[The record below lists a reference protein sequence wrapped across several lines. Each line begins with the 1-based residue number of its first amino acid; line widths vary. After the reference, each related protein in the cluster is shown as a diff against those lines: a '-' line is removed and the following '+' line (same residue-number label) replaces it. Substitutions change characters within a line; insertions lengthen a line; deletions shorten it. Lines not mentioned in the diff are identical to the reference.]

1 MSRGLRESTLRLLT
15 STTCPPLLC
24 REAHIWVQQPR
35 AKGFQRHLGSYHT
48 AEDAA
53 RCYDR
58 AAIRFRGPT
67 AELNFEHDSYAEDE
81 FMKVWGRRGSGGP
94 ELI

>member
-1 MSRGLRESTLRLLT
+1 M
-15 STTCPPLLC
+15 
-24 REAHIWVQQPR
+24 QQPR
-35 AKGFQRHLGSYHT
+35 GKGFQRHLGSYET

-67 AELNFEHDSYAEDE
+67 AELNFAYDSYGEDE
-81 FMKVWGRRGSGGP
+81 FLKVRGGEGLSRPRALNLLKLLPPGQS
-94 ELI
+94 